1 MLQLIQQAYMY
12 SQSLPS
18 ETAAVQAASEAAAE
32 YLHGL
37 RDQQTG
43 KQTDLAKQ
51 LQQAKFPGQQAKS
64 PEQQAKLPEQPSQ
77 QVLASRGKSAGHAA
91 CFEVI
96 KSALKTLAIAHQL
109 SHEVRSDQ
117 VPLDEAGKTRLRLF
131 VFGHCTPEQALETER
146 GLART
151 VRAELE
157 RLAGQEVPQD
167 LPKAE
172 QRNFKK
178 GRAEVRQLLEQHF
191 AAGEA
196 ITKAL
201 SC

>member
-12 SQSLPS
+12 SQSPLS
-18 ETAAVQAASEAAAE
+18 ENAAVQAASEAAAE

-51 LQQAKFPGQQAKS
+51 LQQAKFPGQQAK
-64 PEQQAKLPEQPSQ
+64 LPEQPSQ

-96 KSALKTLAIAHQL
+96 KSALKTLIIAHRL
-109 SHEVRSDQ
+109 NHEVPGGR

-178 GRAEVRQLLEQHF
+178 RRAEVRQLLEQHF
-191 AAGEA
+191 APGES
-196 ITKAL
+196 ITGKL
-201 SC
+201 SCSYVL

>member
-32 YLHGL
+32 YLSGL
-37 RDQQTG
+37 HDQQTG
-43 KQTDLAKQ
+43 KQTGQVKQ
-51 LQQAKFPGQQAKS
+51 LQQV
-64 PEQQAKLPEQPSQ
+64 KLPMQPSQ
-77 QVLASRGKSAGHAA
+77 QVLTSRGKSAGHAA

-96 KSALKTLAIAHQL
+96 KSALKTLIIAHQL
-109 SHEVRSDQ
+109 NHETSSDQ

-131 VFGHCTPEQALETER
+131 VFGHSTPEQALETER
-146 GLART
+146 ALAKT

-157 RLAGQEVPQD
+157 RLAAQEVPQD

-178 GRAEVRQLLEQHF
+178 RRAEVRQLLEQHF
-191 AAGEA
+191 AAGESL
-196 ITKAL
+196 TGAL